1 MVGLRMYRKFFFG
14 LLILAF
20 STRWAT
26 AAETFGTTVLTSG
39 SRIEVPTTIL
49 PGRASA
55 EQMTLYREKIERI
68 RRHHLSLPTPI
79 AFRQFSAT
87 LSANKQVVKP
97 KLEASLS
104 DGLDVTNRVAA
115 TTLAKMDYSYVSPV
129 AEPSVAMVRENIL
142 VTFNWGAIWSGDSG
156 KSFTQLDPFSLF
168 TNPRPAVGNGFC
180 CDQIAIYSEKY
191 DLLVWLLQGS
201 DDGSANTIRLLLAK
215 GNDIAARRFQVR
227 DFSPES
233 VGSWS
238 GEWFDFPDVALSD
251 DHLFVSFN
259 SFESGGG
266 RGYARSSVMRFPLAD
281 LAAYRDARVS
291 YFSSDSNEDFS
302 PRFAQ
307 GPGSRMFWATH
318 RDTGSLIVRSWPD
331 GADQPDRRR
340 IVSVEPF
347 ARPDD
352 ASVASAKAPNGR
364 PWLNR
369 LDERITAGWITTDT
383 VGFAWSSGA
392 IKGAPGVAEY
402 PHPHVRVAIMSK
414 AELETNSPS
423 VLQPQAQPHIWSSRF
438 AFAYPAASPN
448 QAGDVGIGLF
458 FGGPRHFPSSAIGV
472 FRQDEGGWKTTMT
485 VLATGKNT
493 PRCVTSRGS
502 DDRCGTWGDYMGIR
516 PHPASPNSWIAVAQ
530 TAEDQSRNEQPKVVV
545 SFSPFSLK
553 KGTASVA
560 AASAA
565 ESRR

>member
-238 GEWFDFPDVALSD
+238 GNGSTFPTWPCPTITYSSHSIPLRAVGVADMRVRALCDFPWQTWLLIAMLAFRISPAIAMRTFHLVLLKAL
-251 DHLFVSFN
+251 VPVC
-259 SFESGGG
+259 SG
-266 RGYARSSVMRFPLAD
+266 P
-281 LAAYRDARVS
+281 
-291 YFSSDSNEDFS
+291 
-302 PRFAQ
+302 P
-307 GPGSRMFWATH
+307 
-318 RDTGSLIVRSWPD
+318 I
-331 GADQPDRRR
+331 
-340 IVSVEPF
+340 
-347 ARPDD
+347 
-352 ASVASAKAPNGR
+352 
-364 PWLNR
+364 
-369 LDERITAGWITTDT
+369 
-383 VGFAWSSGA
+383 A
-392 IKGAPGVAEY
+392 IP
-402 PHPHVRVAIMSK
+402 
-414 AELETNSPS
+414 
-423 VLQPQAQPHIWSSRF
+423 VL
-438 AFAYPAASPN
+438 
-448 QAGDVGIGLF
+448 
-458 FGGPRHFPSSAIGV
+458 
-472 FRQDEGGWKTTMT
+472 
-485 VLATGKNT
+485 
-493 PRCVTSRGS
+493 
-502 DDRCGTWGDYMGIR
+502 
-516 PHPASPNSWIAVAQ
+516 
-530 TAEDQSRNEQPKVVV
+530 
-545 SFSPFSLK
+545 
-553 KGTASVA
+553 
-560 AASAA
+560 
-565 ESRR
+565 